1 MGKKLTFQAS
11 AHIQTLIGRELFRS
25 SETALVELVKN
36 AYDAGAT
43 LAEVSIRPRTAREPG
58 LIEVRDNG
66 EGMSETDLEHLF
78 VVAGYSQRSEQIP
91 GSHRVPTGEK
101 GVGRFASDRLGK
113 KLTVLTKKKN
123 QKRGLR
129 VEIDWRL
136 FEDRKKKFNEVS
148 VYAEP
153 TDVPGI
159 GLDKSSTILEI
170 SILRDIW
177 TKKKVDSVQRLLAE
191 LLDPFE
197 PPNDFEIVLSY
208 GAEKLVSVTVSPQ
221 RVSGTDVELHF
232 WISKRGTI
240 RRRQGGRLFPKP
252 GKPEEV
258 SSSADPE
265 NIAQLK
271 GIRGHFFYY
280 LERPSRESTGRL
292 EPAVRL
298 YRDGFRAEPA
308 EQGSV
313 DWLGV
318 AAKKAARAGH
328 AHVLPSRFFG
338 FVSISRREHAGLRDT
353 TSREALLDTGP
364 ARALF
369 TLLREQVDCLE
380 EAIRTKVTLPR
391 WKQSKEQQAKDFQR
405 ARLDT
410 LSMLSAGIAHE
421 LRQPLQTIRSEAD
434 NIV

>member
-1 MGKKLTFQAS
+1 M
-11 AHIQTLIGRELFRS
+11 
-25 SETALVELVKN
+25 VELVKN
-36 AYDAGAT
+36 AYDSGAT
-43 LAEVSIRPRTAREPG
+43 LAEVSIRPRTVREPG

-78 VVAGYSQRSEQIP
+78 MVAGYSQRAEQIR
-91 GSHRVPTGEK
+91 GAHRVPTGEK

-113 KLTVLTKKKN
+113 KLIVLTKKKD

-129 VEIDWRL
+129 VEIDWTL
-136 FEDRKKKFNEVS
+136 FENRKKKFNEVS

-153 TDVPGI
+153 ADVPGI
-159 GLDKSSTILEI
+159 GLDKSGTVLEI
-170 SILRDIW
+170 SILRDTW
-177 TKKKVDSVQRLLAE
+177 TKKKVDLVQQVLAE

-197 PPNDFEIVLSY
+197 PPKDFEIVLSH
-208 GAEKLVSVTVSPQ
+208 GAEKRVFVTVSPKK
-221 RVSGTDVELHF
+221 VSGTDVELHF
-232 WISKRGTI
+232 WVSKRGMI
-240 RRRQGGRLFPKP
+240 RRQQRGKLFPKP

-258 SSSADPE
+258 SSNADPE
-265 NIAQLK
+265 GIAKLK
-271 GIRGHFFYY
+271 GIRGRFFYY

-298 YRDGFRAEPA
+298 YRDGFRAEPVG
-308 EQGSV
+308 QGSV

-369 TLLREQVDCLE
+369 TLLREQVHYLE
-380 EAIRTKVTLPR
+380 EAHSDEGHRTKVEA
-391 WKQSKEQQAKDFQR
+391 EQGTAGR
-405 ARLDT
+405 E
-410 LSMLSAGIAHE
+410 LSARTTRHSQHAVGGDC
-421 LRQPLQTIRSEAD
+421 P
-434 NIV
+434 